1 MTNPDNAIGTNV
13 AYDGRTSVNA
23 FNDDLASYSAG
34 ILSGWACVPNTG
46 LTVSLGGGSD
56 RDVAIAEDNNG
67 NKTTINNI
75 SGSAVDV
82 TMAAAPAS
90 NTRIDLVVAYVDNP
104 PQGNSTTADN
114 PDACGIIPVS
124 GTPSA
129 TPVAPNDSAIRTA
142 ITADGAS
149 GTTAYYVV
157 LAQITIT
164 TGTTDITAG
173 DIVAGTSAYLDVNHI
188 QDASIT
194 ASKLDFT
201 TMAKNAYLS
210 SPVTIT
216 GTTATAALTCTV
228 TDKGKYVAIA
238 SGGLYSLDDFGGS
251 IYLGKNGT
259 ADQDTRQLLQ
269 WGAIN
274 ERLSVGIQYVFEANN
289 GDTISVFGAASAVSN
304 TITFRQGFSLT
315 LIRIA

>member
-1 MTNPDNAIGTNV
+1 MTNPDNAIGTNA

-34 ILSGWACVPNTG
+34 ILSGWECIPNTG

-82 TMAAAPAS
+82 TMPAAPAS

-129 TPVAPNDSAIRTA
+129 TPVAPNDGAIRSA

-157 LAQITIT
+157 LANITIAN
-164 TGTTDITAG
+164 GTTDLTSDDIQAG
-173 DIVAGTSAYLDVNHI
+173 DSAGIGSNNI
-188 QDASIT
+188 
-194 ASKLDFT
+194 DFT
-201 TMAKNAYLS
+201 TTTVAATVSREGGESFTNNVTRIHLGGHLYCYLYDHEPGYVNTSDNIHVVIKIPANNA
-210 SPVTIT
+210 TI
-216 GTTATAALTCTV
+216 L
-228 TDKGKYVAIA
+228 
-238 SGGLYSLDDFGGS
+238 GGS
-251 IYLGKNGT
+251 IT
-259 ADQDTRQLLQ
+259 P
-269 WGAIN
+269 
-274 ERLSVGIQYVFEANN
+274 
-289 GDTISVFGAASAVSN
+289 TISGEIHFDLVGYQNISSHSSYISMDIWLCRAVTFSN
-304 TITFRQGFSLT
+304 TVKVSAIIFTSEP
-315 LIRIA
+315 